1 MKINCIDAEDFL
13 KDIYIL
19 PQNGEAKNMSTP
31 KYPRLSTTT
40 DRYLWFDSLFDN
52 EEADAFLGIKKWI
65 CRQLP
70 DRKSTSAVRHFS
82 LPSQFQLESFPFT
95 NWAENVFDNIRSNL
109 EDVRKNDPHQAES
122 LLENISKGIFTSM
135 LNFESA
141 AKSDLMQ
148 EREKFYAKFTS
159 IQSKSIF
166 FIKMEDYLT
175 FNRYA
180 SSVIWADW
188 KIAVWDRMMYELR
201 KTNYLLESFAYES
214 EHIARYQ

>member
-1 MKINCIDAEDFL
+1 MKINCIDVEDFL

-82 LPSQFQLESFPFT
+82 LPRQFQLESFPFT

-109 EDVRKNDPHQAES
+109 EDVRQNDPHQAES

-135 LNFESA
+135 LNFGSA
-141 AKSDLMQ
+141 AKFDLMR

-159 IQSKSIF
+159 IQSKSNRSMILP
-166 FIKMEDYLT
+166 IKMEDYLA

-201 KTNYLLESFAYES
+201 KTNYLLMNLN
-214 EHIARYQ
+214 I

>member
-82 LPSQFQLESFPFT
+82 LPRQFQ
-95 NWAENVFDNIRSNL
+95 
-109 EDVRKNDPHQAES
+109 
-122 LLENISKGIFTSM
+122 
-135 LNFESA
+135 FE
-141 AKSDLMQ
+141 
-148 EREKFYAKFTS
+148 
-159 IQSKSIF
+159 
-166 FIKMEDYLT
+166 
-175 FNRYA
+175 
-180 SSVIWADW
+180 
-188 KIAVWDRMMYELR
+188 
-201 KTNYLLESFAYES
+201 
-214 EHIARYQ
+214 

>member
-31 KYPRLSTTT
+31 KYSRLSTTT

-52 EEADAFLGIKKWI
+52 EEADAFLRIKKWI
-65 CRQLP
+65 CKQLP

-82 LPSQFQLESFPFT
+82 LPSQHLLLELFPFT
-95 NWAENVFDNIRSNL
+95 NWAENVFDNIRVNL
-109 EDVRKNDPHQAES
+109 EDVRQNDPRQAES

-159 IQSKSIF
+159 IQSKSNHSMILT
-166 FIKMEDYLT
+166 IKMEDYLA

-188 KIAVWDRMMYELR
+188 KIAV
-201 KTNYLLESFAYES
+201 
-214 EHIARYQ
+214 